1 LYFTRDYTPHD
12 HRFLS
17 ALAGTDHEIF
27 FLRLER
33 GYRQVEDRVLPER
46 VQVVSW
52 RGGRAAF
59 RWRDLLALVFDVR
72 RVVRQIKPDVVHAG
86 PVQLGA
92 FMAALAGCKPL
103 VTMSWG
109 SDLLKDADRSWLYRW
124 LTRFTLSRSTVLV
137 GDCQAVRRK
146 AESLGLSPGRVF
158 LFPWGVDLSHFSPAG
173 GSTELSSSAHP
184 IDLRSRLGWQD
195 AFVLLSLRSWEPI
208 YGVDVVVRA
217 FAMCAQE
224 MPDLRLVLL
233 GGGSQ
238 ASWIQSFLQQ
248 HALHSQVY
256 LGGQVNQLDL
266 PAIYRAADLYLSA
279 SHSDGSSV
287 SLMEALA
294 CGKPVLV
301 SDIPGN
307 REWISQGVE
316 GWLFP
321 DGDASS
327 LAEGIRRASR
337 QRRELSLM
345 GQAARRLA
353 EKRADWRKNFQV
365 LLQAYQS
372 AVERNR

>member
-1 LYFTRDYTPHD
+1 
-12 HRFLS
+12 
-17 ALAGTDHEIF
+17 
-27 FLRLER
+27 
-33 GYRQVEDRVLPER
+33 
-46 VQVVSW
+46 
-52 RGGRAAF
+52 
-59 RWRDLLALVFDVR
+59 LVFDVR

-321 DGDASS
+321 DGDTSS